1 MDLQS
6 IKDSVETSVAIKVFQ
21 IKEKASYAHIFN
33 SKFEMFPLSKAKD
46 LNNFNPDRLTSTP
59 YPEDDRP
66 RGDKDLE
73 SLKYQRKLLR
83 RGLQLS
89 AIWIVKKGN
98 TYTLLDGAHRIIAT
112 FLENKRSIAAY
123 IIDI

>member
-6 IKDSVETSVAIKVFQ
+6 IKDSVETSVSIKVFQ
-21 IKEKASYAHIFN
+21 TKEKASYAHIFN

-59 YPEDDRP
+59 YPEHDRP

-83 RGLQLS
+83 RGLQLP
-89 AIWIVKKGN
+89 AIWIAKKGT